1 MSRAPDGR
9 DDDTGRGRVDL
20 FAFFHAVLHSV
31 WLLPGLVLMIA
42 VDGPV
47 PMLPSETLLMS
58 AGASAFAAHSVLAV
72 TGLFVAALV
81 GSMLGDL
88 AVFWLGRSSNK
99 ILPRAADSDSGI
111 GHWVRA
117 NIFRRPV
124 VALVG
129 ARFVPGG
136 RLVSTAAAGRLGLP
150 IRRFLFGSAV
160 SSAVW
165 SAYMLVVGLAL
176 GPMTGGNPLLCI
188 LAGAVMAVL
197 TAGAFAIG
205 SRIRTAIRRRR
216 PVVTPQE
223 RSDEPVLASR

>member
-1 MSRAPDGR
+1 M
-9 DDDTGRGRVDL
+9 DL
-20 FAFFHAVLHSV
+20 FAFFHAVLHSM
-31 WLLPGLVLMIA
+31 WLLPALVLMIA

-58 AGASAFAAHSVLAV
+58 AAASAFGERSVAAVI
-72 TGLFVAALV
+72 GLFVAALA
-81 GSMLGDL
+81 GSVLGDL
-88 AVFWLGRSSNK
+88 AVFGLGRSSNR
-99 ILPRAADSDSGI
+99 ILPRAADGDSGVAS
-111 GHWVRA
+111 WVRA

-150 IRRFLFGSAV
+150 LRRFLLGSLV

-165 SAYMLVVGLAL
+165 AVYMLVVGLAL

-188 LAGAVMAVL
+188 LAGGVMAVL

-205 SRIRTAIRRRR
+205 TRIRSAVHRRRAA
-216 PVVTPQE
+216 VVST
-223 RSDEPVLASR
+223 RGRTAEPVLASR